1 MSLDKF
7 QNFWK
12 ILLLLILQG
21 LFIHAII
28 LSLLIIPSRI
38 LYTYHYLLL
47 VSRAA
52 LQARPNDAFLWN
64 RLGASLGNIL

>member
-12 ILLLLILQG
+12 ILFLLLLHV

-38 LYTYHYLLL
+38 LYTYHYLL

>member
-1 MSLDKF
+1 MTSTKYTF
-7 QNFWK
+7 FR
-12 ILLLLILQG
+12 IPE
-21 LFIHAII
+21 HCVVI

-38 LYTYHYLLL
+38 LYTYHYLL